1 MKQKDIGN
9 FLAKL
14 RKTYGLTQ
22 EELSEYLHVT
32 HRAVSKW
39 ETGNGIP
46 DILTMIEISNLY
58 KVPLSD
64 ILSGKKSEGTEE
76 NITDVKGYVR
86 KKINSRKNEQKFP
99 YIYLLIVSLCL
110 VLFVVFLLNYKN
122 NYVYSLTYSDDN
134 IELFDSKLY
143 VNNDSITWKVGTI
156 TYHNEA
162 ILDNNANIVLSY
174 VNGNKDIELI
184 SFSGN
189 EQNLFCNS
197 KECNNIKKYILKGK
211 LKVKIYFEINGD
223 ILEFSINPQVIKIS
237 ENTSDEHLEI
247 NTIDIINEN
256 LFKNKTCLY
265 QNGYK
270 DYDSATLMK
279 DINGKIKFS
288 IYIGN
293 NKYLFKTKYSRIELY
308 YDGKNIWY
316 YLDENYNDRYKI
328 SIDNNKYKCLSE
340 NCPNQNNVILLYET
354 IDFKAREEIANLSSC
369 NTE

>member
-32 HRAVSKW
+32 HQAVSKW

-174 VNGNKDIELI
+174 VNGSKDIELI

-223 ILEFSINPQVIKIS
+223 FLEFSFNPQVIKINDS
-237 ENTSDEHLEI
+237 STEYIGSKNLNI
-247 NTIDIINEN
+247 NN
-256 LFKNKTCLY
+256 LFNNKSCL
-265 QNGYK
+265 QNNGYHN
-270 DYDSATLMK
+270 YDNNTLMK
-279 DINGKIKFS
+279 EITGKIKFN
-288 IYIGN
+288 IYINKN
-293 NKYLFKTKYSRIELY
+293 NYFFKTKYSRIELY

-328 SIDNNKYKCLSE
+328 SIDNNEYKCLSE
-340 NCPNQNNVILLYET
+340 NCPNQNNVALLYET

>member
-32 HRAVSKW
+32 HQAVSKW

-174 VNGNKDIELI
+174 VNGNKDVELI
-184 SFSGN
+184 SYSGVK
-189 EQNLFCNS
+189 QDISCTS
-197 KECNNIKKYILKGK
+197 KECTKFKHRITTGTIKISITFQEEGK
-211 LKVKIYFEINGD
+211 LTEVSIKPQ
-223 ILEFSINPQVIKIS
+223 ILKIS
-237 ENTSDEHLEI
+237 ENI
-247 NTIDIINEN
+247 NNYSNEKILNIDN
-256 LFKNKTCLY
+256 LFENKFCLY
-265 QNGYK
+265 KNGYK
-270 DYDSATLMK
+270 DYDSNTLVK
-279 DINGKIKFS
+279 YINGKIKFE
-288 IYIGN
+288 IYIN
-293 NKYLFKTKYSRIELY
+293 KTKYLFKTKYARIELY

-328 SIDNNKYKCLSE
+328 SIDNNEYKCLSE